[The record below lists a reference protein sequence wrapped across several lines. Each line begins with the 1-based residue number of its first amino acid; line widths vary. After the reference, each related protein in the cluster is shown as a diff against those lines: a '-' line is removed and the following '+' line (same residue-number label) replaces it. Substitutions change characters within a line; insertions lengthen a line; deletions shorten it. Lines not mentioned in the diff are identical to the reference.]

1 MQIHHQFAH
10 KMINKKGQ
18 VWIETVLYTLIG
30 LALIAI
36 VLTFVTPKINESRDK
51 VLLEQTLISLNDL
64 DSLVSQVSVV
74 PGNTRKL
81 LFTMKKGTLEID
93 TDSNKINFKLKDSNV
108 LFSEPGVPI
117 NIGRIEVL
125 TTEGQKTNQVKL
137 TLSYDSKNLT
147 YNGVQQSNTTFSAA
161 STPYS
166 FLFSNKGNIN
176 EDGISVID
184 ITEST
189 GAN

>member
-1 MQIHHQFAH
+1 
-10 KMINKKGQ
+10 MINKKGQ